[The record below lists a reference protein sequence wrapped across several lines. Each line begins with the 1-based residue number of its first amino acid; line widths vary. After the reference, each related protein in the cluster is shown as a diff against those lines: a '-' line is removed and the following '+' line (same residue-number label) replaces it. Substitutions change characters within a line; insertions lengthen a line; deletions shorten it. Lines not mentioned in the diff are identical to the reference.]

1 LATKPQ
7 GIVAA
12 SADAEEGGA
21 KDEVRSLPAASPA
34 ARAGTGAG
42 EAKASASMLCKKT
55 RQFSPA
61 QEAPREVA
69 TAYIIGHFFKLRK
82 LKLQVFFLA

>member
-1 LATKPQ
+1 MIGDE

-42 EAKASASMLCKKT
+42 EAKASASMLCKKNT
-55 RQFSPA
+55 SVLTSA
-61 QEAPREVA
+61 GSS
-69 TAYIIGHFFKLRK
+69 T
-82 LKLQVFFLA
+82 